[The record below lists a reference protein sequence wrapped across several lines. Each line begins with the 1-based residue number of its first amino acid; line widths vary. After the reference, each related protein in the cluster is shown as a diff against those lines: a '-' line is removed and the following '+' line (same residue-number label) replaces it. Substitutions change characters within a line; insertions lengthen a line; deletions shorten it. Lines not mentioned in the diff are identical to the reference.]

1 MGAAGGRPEVRAPIR
16 SVALP
21 SEHGGWGL
29 TLEPCL
35 LGLLIRPSVPGLL
48 LGLATFTAFLWRT
61 PAKLLVVDLR
71 RHRMLHRT
79 RLAAALTI
87 VEGVLIA
94 GLVVAAIATANP
106 SFAWWAPLLAAVPFV
121 AIEANYEVRS
131 RGRRLVPELAG
142 AVAVSA
148 ITPAIVGLGGGSARV
163 GVAAGLLIVA
173 RAVASIPWVRDQVM
187 ALHGRS
193 TDEARRYRAAQW
205 ALVIA
210 VAAVTISPAAWL
222 GAVWVAAIIALQRS
236 WQRSFATVDPPITA
250 KVIGMRQMGLGLMVV
265 ATTAL
270 SVALFG

>member
-1 MGAAGGRPEVRAPIR
+1 MGAAGGRPVVRAPIR

-87 VEGVLIA
+87 VEGALIA
-94 GLVVAAIATANP
+94 GLVIAAIATATP
-106 SFAWWAPLLAAVPFV
+106 SFAWWAPPLAAVPFV
-121 AIEANYEVRS
+121 AIEASYEVRS

-148 ITPAIVGLGGGSARV
+148 ITPAILGLGGGSARV

-187 ALHGRS
+187 ALRGRS
-193 TDEARRYRAAQW
+193 TDEAGRYRAAQW

-210 VAAVTISPAAWL
+210 VAAVTISPATWL
-222 GAVWVAAIIALQRS
+222 GAVWVAAIVALQRS

-250 KVIGMRQMGLGLMVV
+250 KVIGMRQMALGLMVV
-265 ATTAL
+265 AATAL